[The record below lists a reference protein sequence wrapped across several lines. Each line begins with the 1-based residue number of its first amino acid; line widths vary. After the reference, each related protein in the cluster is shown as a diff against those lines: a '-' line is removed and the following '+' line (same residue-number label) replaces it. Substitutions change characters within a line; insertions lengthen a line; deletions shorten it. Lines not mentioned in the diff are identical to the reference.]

1 MAAATTPP
9 TSKKLPP
16 VAAVPI
22 RKKRGSD
29 PLAARHTAAMHTA
42 VAKSKQAQA
51 MPRQPYLS
59 IRIIVSRRE
68 TAMRDDNMLP
78 GELQPALRENS
89 CR

>member
-1 MAAATTPP
+1 
-9 TSKKLPP
+9 
-16 VAAVPI
+16 
-22 RKKRGSD
+22 
-29 PLAARHTAAMHTA
+29 MHTA

-78 GELQPALRENS
+78 AELQPALRENS